1 MRIAARGRLL
11 GATLLLAACASPPN
25 RSAAPPAGPA
35 PTAVAAP
42 SAPPAAPAASAGQA
56 GSASQSAGAGAART
70 TAPVVVTGVV
80 VARGAKLEICPDTA
94 VGTCAGLEV
103 EGQVDPAFVSS
114 AKKDIVVRVPGVFD
128 GARLKVDG
136 KITTAD
142 VQRSFNFN
150 NRCPEFQQAA
160 SGGTPKEQLPAEVER
175 FVEAH
180 ADRFAGRWW
189 DQERTTMALWFTGD
203 ATALKREVQRLA
215 PGARVCVLGNAKF
228 SERTLEAARTRADVI
243 LAANGVLMS
252 SSSLDTLGNRVVYT
266 VEAIDPGTLDQLRRE
281 VGDAVRVVSFIEL
294 RDGSLATLPSAPP
307 SGDIPLVTS
316 RMRSEARMQALGRF
330 SVHLDAERRCV
341 YLQDAVGRRVL
352 PVWPFGYSATREPF
366 AILDFDGN
374 VVARPGAA
382 LNFGGGQVEVKQ
394 VQTSETCGAEWAW
407 IGAPEGR

>member
-1 MRIAARGRLL
+1 MRVAARGRLL

-25 RSAAPPAGPA
+25 RPAAPPAGSA
-35 PTAVAAP
+35 PAAP
-42 SAPPAAPAASAGQA
+42 SAAPAASASPA
-56 GSASQSAGAGAART
+56 GSASQGAGAAGPRA

-80 VARGAKLEICPDTA
+80 VARGGGKLEICPDTA
-94 VGTCAGLEV
+94 VGACAGIEV
-103 EGQVDPAFVSS
+103 QGQVDPAFLST
-114 AKKDIVVRVPGVFD
+114 AKKDVVVRVPGVFD

-150 NRCPEFQQAA
+150 NRCPEFQQPA
-160 SGGTPKEQLPAEVER
+160 GGNPKEQLPAEVER
-175 FVEAH
+175 LVQAQ

-189 DQERTTMALWFTGD
+189 DQERKTMALWFTGD
-203 ATALKREVQRLA
+203 ATALKREVQRIA

-228 SERTLEAARTRADVI
+228 SERALEAVRPRADAI
-243 LAANGVLMS
+243 LAANDVLVS

-266 VEAIDPGTLDQLRRE
+266 VEAIDPRTLDQLRRE

-294 RDGSLATLPSAPP
+294 RDGSLATLPSAPRT
-307 SGDIPLVTS
+307 GDIPLVTS
-316 RMRSEARMQALGRF
+316 RMRNEARMQALGRF

-341 YLQDAVGRRVL
+341 YLQDAAGRRVL

-366 AILDFDGN
+366 AILDFDGK
-374 VVARPGAA
+374 VAARPGAVI
-382 LNFGGGQVEVKQ
+382 NFGGGQVELKQ
-394 VQTSETCGAEWAW
+394 VQATETCGAQWAW